1 MSELKKCPFCEFQ
14 VSYPATSSDD
24 NGYTTCPNC
33 GGKAPH
39 SVWQS
44 RPIED
49 ALQARIDELEEK
61 VKTQARWM
69 ETFWKGIID
78 PSNTPMPSLPKDEV
92 KHE

>member
-49 ALQARIDELEEK
+49 ALQAKIDELKQENERLK
-61 VKTQARWM
+61 
-69 ETFWKGIID
+69 IIA
-78 PSNTPMPSLPKDEV
+78 SELGVNNE
-92 KHE
+92 